1 MDGYTFGDLVAAML
15 AASVFSSVGV
25 VVVMDAL
32 DRRRRLHAIRRHIR
46 WREQMR
52 QRFGGVVREYQA
64 TLVRMRARLRLL
76 GADPDAGEDDHGAWL
91 A

>member
-15 AASVFSSVGV
+15 AASVFTSVGV
-25 VVVMDAL
+25 ILVMDVL
-32 DRRRRLHAIRRHIR
+32 DRRRRVRSLRRHIR

-52 QRFGGVVREYQA
+52 ERFGGVVRSYQA
-64 TLVRMRARLRLL
+64 ELVRMRARLRLL